1 MNLKRLLLKVVLVI
15 ISMTLNLK
23 VLILI
28 IPCWIKIIFSDYF
41 DLWCFVQ
48 IVYRCKNLC
57 VLDSILLV
65 LFSGVKHET
74 IYDRI
79 RYLIRL
85 RSGITYV
92 FSHSYAKIK
101 IDSNHNLSLEKTL
114 TLYNV
119 IRFITSVFDKYQS
132 HCCYDIFLVYI
143 NKSLC

>member
-1 MNLKRLLLKVVLVI
+1 MFHTNRLL
-15 ISMTLNLK
+15 
-23 VLILI
+23 
-28 IPCWIKIIFSDYF
+28 
-41 DLWCFVQ
+41 VQ
-48 IVYRCKNLC
+48 NLC

-85 RSGITYV
+85 GSGITYV